1 MRHQPY
7 LSLVEQ
13 AISSE
18 RLRPYRR
25 SPQEADVAVHARY
38 LWNVALSEALYPP
51 LQALEVALRNGIHA
65 AATGAFGSATW
76 FHQRLSDQVPVLQP
90 DQRAQVARTT
100 IDLTRRLAPQGRV
113 ATPGD
118 VVASLPFGFWTTLFS
133 SRYEGP
139 NLLWPRLLATVF
151 PFIPRRM
158 RTRRTVAG
166 RLDQIRKLRN
176 RAFHHEPIWNRRDL
190 AGEHATIVETVGW
203 LSPPLLET
211 TGLYDRFPTIHRLGP
226 APYAAM
232 IATLVRTRPSS

>member
-100 IDLTRRLAPQGRV
+100 IDLTRRLAPRGRV
-113 ATPGD
+113 ATPE
-118 VVASLPFGFWTTLFS
+118 TS
-133 SRYEGP
+133 SRASRSASGRRCSAVGTRDRTSSGP
-139 NLLWPRLLATVF
+139 DSWRRCFPSSRGACAPGEPWPADLTRSENCAT
-151 PFIPRRM
+151 
-158 RTRRTVAG
+158 G
-166 RLDQIRKLRN
+166 RSITSRSGT
-176 RAFHHEPIWNRRDL
+176 A
-190 AGEHATIVETVGW
+190 
-203 LSPPLLET
+203 
-211 TGLYDRFPTIHRLGP
+211 
-226 APYAAM
+226 
-232 IATLVRTRPSS
+232 ATLRASTRQSSKRSAGSAHPSSKRPGCTIASRPFTDSDLRRTRP